1 METGKLTSPQTTTS
15 TYHINVTSNDSYDL
29 EVTLNPMEG
38 YPYPSLYS
46 WSRIIGASLIVT
58 LIMLAIVLGN
68 VLVVV
73 AIATDRRLKGVQHWF
88 IGSLAV
94 SDLLV
99 GLFIMPFSLAN
110 EVMGY
115 T

>member
-1 METGKLTSPQTTTS
+1 METGKPASSQTSTSP
-15 TYHINVTSNDSYDL
+15 YDINVTLNNSYDL

-46 WSRIIGASLIVT
+46 WSRIISASLIVT

-73 AIATDRRLKGVQHWF
+73 AIAIDRRLKGVQHWF

-115 T
+115 N